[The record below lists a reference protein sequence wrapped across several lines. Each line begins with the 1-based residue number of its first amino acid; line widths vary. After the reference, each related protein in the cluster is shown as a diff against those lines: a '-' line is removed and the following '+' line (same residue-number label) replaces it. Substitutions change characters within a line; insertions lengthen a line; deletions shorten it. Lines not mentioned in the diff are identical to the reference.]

1 MTIVLPVV
9 MSELHNE
16 DESLLALLYR
26 HNLGLVI
33 ENIVEHVGHTATVN
47 MLCTC
52 KSWLAILSD
61 IVPLR
66 RLLFLRYVR
75 QRNFAKLCDLNR
87 WSVAM
92 SLRECERPV
101 EKEQEQQQMH
111 PIKRLAYINYTT
123 TDLRR
128 TINRY
133 GIRTLRVKFRNSPPI
148 CWKLRKIFSY
158 FRLRFEYYSTHYTA
172 T

>member
-75 QRNFAKLCDLNR
+75 QRNFARLCDLNR
-87 WSVAM
+87 WNVAM
-92 SLRECERPV
+92 PLRECERQG
-101 EKEQEQQQMH
+101 EEEQQMH
-111 PIKRLAYINYTT
+111 SIKHLAYINYTT
-123 TDLRR
+123 TDLRS
-128 TINRY
+128 TIKRY
-133 GIRTLRVKFRNSPPI
+133 ATRLQDLFSQDMESNSPPI
-148 CWKLRKIFSY
+148 Y
-158 FRLRFEYYSTHYTA
+158 
-172 T
+172 

>member
-1 MTIVLPVV
+1 

-16 DESLLALLYR
+16 DENILALLYR

-75 QRNFAKLCDLNR
+75 QRNFARLCDLNR
-87 WSVAM
+87 WNVAM
-92 SLRECERPV
+92 PLRECERQG
-101 EKEQEQQQMH
+101 EEEQQQQQMH
-111 PIKRLAYINYTT
+111 PIKHLAYINYTT
-123 TDLRR
+123 TDLRS
-128 TINRY
+128 TIKRY
-133 GIRTLRVKFRNSPPI
+133 ATRLQDLFSQDMESNSPPI
-148 CWKLRKIFSY
+148 Y
-158 FRLRFEYYSTHYTA
+158 
-172 T
+172 